1 MTRSVAKAMLAEAV
15 GALALVFLGAGSIIT
30 DQFTDGK
37 VGLVGIALAHG
48 LAIATM
54 VAAAGHVSGGHF
66 NPAVTL
72 GFLVT
77 GRMPASRGASYVIAQ
92 LAGATVGAWL
102 LTLGFPAAAREA
114 VALGTPALA
123 PGISVTAGVIIE
135 AVLTFFLVYVIFG
148 TAVDARGQ
156 RATAALA
163 IGFVIAMD
171 ILAAGALT
179 GAAMNPARA
188 FGPALIAGRWAN
200 HLVYWVGPAIGALAA
215 GWIYQW
221 LMSESRGGDER

>member
-1 MTRSVAKAMLAEAV
+1 MSPSMPKSMLAEAI
-15 GALALVFLGAGSIIT
+15 GALALVFLGAGSIIA

-37 VGLVGIALAHG
+37 VGLIGIAFAHG

-72 GFLVT
+72 GFVAT
-77 GRMPASRGASYVIAQ
+77 GRMPVSRGLAYGAAQ
-92 LAGATVGAWL
+92 LVGGTAGAWL
-102 LTLGFPAAAREA
+102 LTLAFPAGVREA
-114 VALGTPALA
+114 AALGTPSLA
-123 PGISVTAGVIIE
+123 PGIGTPAGIVIE

-148 TAVDARGQ
+148 TAVDARGP
-156 RATAALA
+156 RAVAPLA

-171 ILAAGALT
+171 ILAGGVLT

-188 FGPALIAGRWAN
+188 FGPALVAGRWAN
-200 HLVYWVGPAIGALAA
+200 QLVYWIGPGIGGVIGA
-215 GWIYQW
+215 WVYQW
-221 LMSESRGGDER
+221 LMEREPGR